1 MIGRSLGG
9 RGRVPPTCRQARLR
23 RVQRPR
29 TGRRGW
35 LVLVLAW
42 LALQA
47 SAALAWGVLGHRVV
61 AERAWEQMTP
71 SARAAAHRLLALE
84 PGATLASVAN
94 WADENRDDTTRPWH
108 FVNLPIGDCSYDA
121 PRDCPQGQCLVVA
134 LERQLALLASDAPD
148 VQRLLALKYVVHLV
162 GDLHQPLHAGH
173 LEDRGGNRYQ
183 VQAFGNGTNLHALWD
198 SALLQQ
204 RNQGVQALVGVLRAQ
219 PLPAQARV
227 LDPAHA
233 AQESCRIVDAPGFY
247 PPHTLPDDYAD
258 RFGAL
263 LQRQLALA
271 AARLAGW
278 LNRVLAQ

>member
-1 MIGRSLGG
+1 MIGRGPSG
-9 RGRVPPTCRQARLR
+9 RGGARPSR
-23 RVQRPR
+23 RPARSGHVQRPR
-29 TGRRGW
+29 AGWCCW
-35 LVLVLAW
+35 LVLAVAW

-47 SAALAWGVLGHRVV
+47 PAALAWGVLGHRVV

-71 SARAAAHRLLALE
+71 SARAAANRLLALE

-94 WADENRDDTTRPWH
+94 WADENRDDTTRAWH
-108 FVNLPIGDCSYDA
+108 FVNLPIGDCTYDA
-121 PRDCPQGQCLVVA
+121 PRDCAQGQCLVAAV
-134 LERQLALLASDAPD
+134 ERQLALLASDAPD

-173 LEDRGGNRYQ
+173 VEDRGGNRYQ

-198 SALLQQ
+198 SVLLQQ
-204 RNQGVQALVGVLRAQ
+204 RNQGLQALVGVLRAQ
-219 PLPAQARV
+219 PLPAQARD

-247 PPHTLPDDYAD
+247 PPHILPDDYTD

-263 LQRQLALA
+263 LERQLALA

-278 LNRVLAQ
+278 LNRVLV